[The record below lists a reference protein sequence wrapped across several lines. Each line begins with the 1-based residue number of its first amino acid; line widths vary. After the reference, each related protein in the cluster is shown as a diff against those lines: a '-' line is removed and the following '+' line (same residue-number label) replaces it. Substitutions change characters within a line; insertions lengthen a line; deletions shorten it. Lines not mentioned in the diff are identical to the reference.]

1 MFWLRFACYITMTSP
16 AFNFP
21 DFDDLLATATEDQ
34 PQGCLWGYFDR
45 DGRKDE
51 IGSKFTVD
59 MVFDCYSYR

>member
-1 MFWLRFACYITMTSP
+1 MFWLIFASYITMTTP
-16 AFNFP
+16 VYKFP

-45 DGRKDE
+45 NGYKDE

-59 MVFDCYSYR
+59 MVLDYYSYG